1 MEKFNDFLP
10 DRVEWR
16 EKRLILR
23 DKKGDRLLSSGF
35 PILDSRKE
43 IIDFKS
49 GETQEIVEYHYILD
63 DLGRAS
69 PKQISRIQDIL
80 SGEFIKER
88 PGEVIIEPG
97 CMRTARDVFITALQ
111 KQFKEAPVE
120 KEIRYQPGWN
130 GQHYHHLKEVDRG
143 IVTEE
148 KIYQATVR
156 IAQIAKLEYKEASAL
171 LLASVQGTLRKI
183 FLDAGI
189 HHNYVTYIYGET
201 SIGKTSLAK
210 MFCDEGTGA
219 NIISMT
225 SDRKRI
231 RNYFNENNDITI
243 VADDVCK
250 TSSSRVYESQLQK
263 VSEIIQESVDT
274 GKLLLNESDNLRSER
289 RIHVVMT
296 AELELKNPSSIN
308 RCFYIKMENPLEESD
323 WEFVKKISDEKY
335 MHYFKIGFVDYL
347 ENNYEQVVQNV
358 KTNYGLYLHELKEM
372 KSQSGNSGKRIA
384 DTLALLMVTK
394 KVLQDYFAFRNID
407 NGIILK
413 IDNIIRRNI
422 IEIGKEMNV
431 MLDDMQKKE
440 SHTRYLPALAKVI
453 SEGWYKGYFIAED
466 EKSYCQNLN
475 KCDEPR
481 KYIGFYSNDGFL
493 SFKPEDMCLL
503 LEDIFEAKNVTMSE
517 LAKELRTYSLVHV
530 NSENKNSC
538 RWNTKGKYYHVHIRQ
553 LLELALTYEELKEYD
568 ERKAEFG
575 W

>member
-1 MEKFNDFLP
+1 MREYDAYLP
-10 DRVEWR
+10 LDVYWT
-16 EKRLILR
+16 
-23 DKKGDRLLSSGF
+23 SSGLVKKRNDKEIVICNGL
-35 PILDSRKE
+35 PILDLRKE
-43 IIDFKS
+43 SIDFKS
-49 GETQEIVEYHYILD
+49 GDIQDVVEYHYMLA

-69 PKQISRIQDIL
+69 PKRISSIQDIL
-80 SGEFIKER
+80 SGDFIKER

-97 CMRTARDVFITALQ
+97 CKRAARDVLTTVLQ
-111 KQFKEAPVE
+111 KQFIEAPIE
-120 KEIRYQPGWN
+120 KEVKYQPGWN
-130 GQHYHHLKEVDRG
+130 GQHYHHSKEVDRG

-201 SIGKTSLAK
+201 SIGKTSLVK
-210 MFCDEGTGA
+210 MFCDEGTGE

-225 SDRKRI
+225 SVRKEI
-231 RNYFNENNDITI
+231 RNYLNENNDIT
-243 VADDVCK
+243 VVVDDVCK

-263 VSEIIQESVDT
+263 VSEIIQESVDA
-274 GKLLLNESDNLRSER
+274 GKLLLNENDNLKSER

-323 WEFVKKISDEKY
+323 WEFVKKIFDEKY

-358 KTNYGLYLHELKEM
+358 KTNYGLYQHELKEM

-394 KVLQDYFAFRNID
+394 KVLRDYFVFRNID
-407 NGIILK
+407 NEIMLK

-422 IEIGKEMNV
+422 IEIGEEMNA
-431 MLDDMQKKE
+431 MLDDMLKKE
-440 SHTRYLPALAKVI
+440 VHMRYLPLLAKAI
-453 SEGWYKGYFIAED
+453 SEGWYRGYFIAED
-466 EKSYCQNLN
+466 EKSYCKNLN
-475 KCDEPR
+475 KCDGPR

-530 NSENKNSC
+530 NNENKNSC
-538 RWNTKGKYYHVHIRQ
+538 RWHTNGKYYHVHIRQ
-553 LLELALTYEELKEYD
+553 LLELTLTHEEVKEYY
-568 ERKAEFG
+568 ERKEHFG